1 MFKDVRSEATTK
13 ELVEI
18 VQLTRDIWDILEFET
33 KLAEESLKITEFKI
47 VEVEIFTISEEIKL
61 VKWIN

>member
-1 MFKDVRSEATTK
+1 MVNDVRSEATTK

>member
-1 MFKDVRSEATTK
+1 MVNDVRSEATTK

-47 VEVEIFTISEEIKL
+47 VEVEIKTVSEETRL
-61 VKWIN
+61 VK

>member
-47 VEVEIFTISEEIKL
+47 VEVEIKTVSEETRL
-61 VKWIN
+61 VK

>member
-1 MFKDVRSEATTK
+1 MVNDVRSEATTK

-33 KLAEESLKITEFKI
+33 KIAEESLKITEFKI
-47 VEVEIFTISEEIKL
+47 VEVEIKTVSEETRL
-61 VKWIN
+61 VK